1 MSEIFESRFAGVWLI
16 IHYNSNEEVMGKYI
30 EVTRMPVILKTQ
42 TADIEESLEALQV
55 RLEEI

>member
-1 MSEIFESRFAGVWLI
+1 
-16 IHYNSNEEVMGKYI
+16 MGKYI